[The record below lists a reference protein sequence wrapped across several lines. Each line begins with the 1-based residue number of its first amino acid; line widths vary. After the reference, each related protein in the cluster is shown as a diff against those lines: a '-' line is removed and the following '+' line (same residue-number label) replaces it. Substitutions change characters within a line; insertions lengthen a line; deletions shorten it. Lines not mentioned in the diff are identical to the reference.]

1 MKNEILSSG
10 IADAADNSHVP
21 TATADSV
28 TFTPQLQM
36 PAMTVPTSTAS
47 AYVVPSTTAGAYVT
61 PCNIPFIS
69 TGIYILLL
77 ILYVYYNIA
86 SYINCMDICM
96 QVPILFWNQQV
107 QWFQEGVFQQV
118 LHWCQKVPHW
128 YQQLQVAM

>member
-69 TGIYILLL
+69 TGILLL
-77 ILYVYYNIA
+77 AIIILYVYYHIA
-86 SYINCMDICM
+86 SYINCMDICRYPYSFGINKYSGFKK
-96 QVPILFWNQQV
+96 VYYNKYSI
-107 QWFQEGVFQQV
+107 GVKKCDR
-118 LHWCQKVPHW
+118 LAS
-128 YQQLQVAM
+128 YN